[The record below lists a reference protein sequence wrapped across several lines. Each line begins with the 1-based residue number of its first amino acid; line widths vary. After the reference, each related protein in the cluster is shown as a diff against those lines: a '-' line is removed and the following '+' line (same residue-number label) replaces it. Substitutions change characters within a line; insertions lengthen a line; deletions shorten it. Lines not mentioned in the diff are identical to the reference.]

1 MRTSYHVDRVQL
13 SASAD
18 ARSGKPSAMTAV
30 LAIPDAA
37 DEAARRAAARLI
49 RIAGEALPPEL
60 AHLAEGSLAEALG
73 KAVDYA
79 RHAISPTTEKIYGD
93 DWAAFSTW
101 CAGHRAP
108 HLPAAPAIVAAYL
121 AERAAT
127 LGRSGLRVALA
138 AIAYQHRRAGH
149 IWTSG
154 DPIIASVMKGI
165 LREQRRPVRPAAALT
180 SDEVRR
186 LLATC
191 DAAPKHLASL
201 RDRALLL
208 TGFAGGLRR
217 SELVALDHDDFRIDR
232 EGMRLRIRHSKADQE
247 GEGAEVGIAR
257 FARTCPVR
265 AVEAWLRASRITYG
279 PVFRRLTSS
288 GTIEGR
294 LTGNGVWKILRR
306 RADQAGLVV
315 PDGER
320 LSPHGLR
327 AGFITEAYLNGALD
341 EQVMAHAR
349 QKDISTTR
357 RYRNRAK
364 TVAASPAKL
373 LNL

>member
-1 MRTSYHVDRVQL
+1 MRNSYHVDYIDF
-13 SASAD
+13 SALVGT
-18 ARSGKPSAMTAV
+18 RCNRPFAMTAAV
-30 LAIPDAA
+30 AVAGTS

-79 RHAISPTTEKIYGD
+79 RHSISPTTEKIYAD

-108 HLPAAPAIVAAYL
+108 YLPAAPAIVAAYL

-180 SDEVRR
+180 SEEIRR

-191 DAAPKHLASL
+191 DADPESLASL

-257 FARTCPVR
+257 FAPHLPGAGRRSMAARVPHHLRSGVPPPDLVGHHRGPAHRQRRVEDPAPKGRPGR
-265 AVEAWLRASRITYG
+265 ARRA
-279 PVFRRLTSS
+279 
-288 GTIEGR
+288 
-294 LTGNGVWKILRR
+294 RR
-306 RADQAGLVV
+306 RAAFAARLAGGLHHRSL
-315 PDGER
+315 PER
-320 LSPHGLR
+320 CARR
-327 AGFITEAYLNGALD
+327 AGHGPRPPEGRRHHAALP
-341 EQVMAHAR
+341 Q
-349 QKDISTTR
+349 
-357 RYRNRAK
+357 
-364 TVAASPAKL
+364 
-373 LNL
+373 

>member
-1 MRTSYHVDRVQL
+1 M
-13 SASAD
+13 
-18 ARSGKPSAMTAV
+18 
-30 LAIPDAA
+30 
-37 DEAARRAAARLI
+37 
-49 RIAGEALPPEL
+49 
-60 AHLAEGSLAEALG
+60 
-73 KAVDYA
+73 
-79 RHAISPTTEKIYGD
+79 
-93 DWAAFSTW
+93 
-101 CAGHRAP
+101 
-108 HLPAAPAIVAAYL
+108 
-121 AERAAT
+121 
-127 LGRSGLRVALA
+127 
-138 AIAYQHRRAGH
+138 
-149 IWTSG
+149 
-154 DPIIASVMKGI
+154 
-165 LREQRRPVRPAAALT
+165 RPAAALT

-191 DAAPKHLASL
+191 DADPEHLASL

-217 SELVALDHDDFRIDR
+217 SELVALDHDDVRIDR

-349 QKDISTTR
+349 QKDIATTR

-364 TVAASPAKL
+364 TVAASPSKL

>member
-1 MRTSYHVDRVQL
+1 
-13 SASAD
+13 
-18 ARSGKPSAMTAV
+18 MTGPAPPTLPDP
-30 LAIPDAA
+30 LAAA
-37 DEAARRAAARLI
+37 QRRAAARLV

-60 AHLAEGSLAEALG
+60 AHLAEGSLATALA

-79 RHAISPTTEKIYGD
+79 QRSVSPTTEKIYAD
-93 DWAAFSTW
+93 DWSAFRTW
-101 CAGHRAP
+101 CVGHHAP
-108 HLPAAPAIVAAYL
+108 YLPAAPAVVAAYF
-121 AERAAT
+121 AQRADT

-138 AIAYQHRRAGH
+138 AIAFHHRRSGH
-149 IWTSG
+149 AWTSS

-165 LREQRRPVRPAAALT
+165 LRQQRRPVRPAAALAST
-180 SDEVRR
+180 ELRR
-186 LLATC
+186 LLDTC
-191 DAAPKHLASL
+191 GDDPGGPKGLAGL

-208 TGFAGGLRR
+208 TCFAGGLRR
-217 SELVALDHDDFRIDR
+217 SELVALDVHDLRITAA
-232 EGMRLRIRHSKADQE
+232 GLRLTIRHSKADQE
-247 GEGAEVGIAR
+247 GEGAAVDIAR

-265 AVEAWLRASRITYG
+265 AMETWLRRSGITYG
-279 PVFRRLTSS
+279 PIFRRITAA
-288 GTIEGR
+288 GTIEDR

-306 RADQAGLVV
+306 RAALASLTV

-320 LSPHGLR
+320 LSPHGMR

-349 QKDISTTR
+349 QKDIATTR

-364 TVAASPAKL
+364 TIEASPTRL